1 MQGSMLMA
9 VGQFVF
15 GLSTLAY
22 EEIKRSNTWRH
33 PSSSRV
39 GARPARQFVGVGDDT
54 ITLSGWVAPELVGT
68 HASVAELRAMA
79 DTGQAW
85 ALVSGT
91 GEVFGQYVIESLN
104 ETGTLLAAN
113 GKPRRIAFD
122 LQLTR
127 TDDNQGGSKVT
138 VQENGQYMAPGEE

>member
-1 MQGSMLMA
+1 MQSSMLMA

-22 EEIKRSNTWRH
+22 EELKRSNNWRH

-39 GARPARQFVGVGDDT
+39 GARPSRQFVGVGDDQ
-54 ITLSGWVAPELVGT
+54 ITLSGWVSPELVGK

-85 ALVSGT
+85 AVVSGT

-104 ETGTLLAAN
+104 ETGTLFLGN
-113 GKPRRIAFD
+113 GKPRRVAFD
-122 LQLTR
+122 IQLTR
-127 TDDNQGGSKVT
+127 ADNNQGGSKVT
-138 VQENGQYMAPGEE
+138 VGEGGRYMASGEE